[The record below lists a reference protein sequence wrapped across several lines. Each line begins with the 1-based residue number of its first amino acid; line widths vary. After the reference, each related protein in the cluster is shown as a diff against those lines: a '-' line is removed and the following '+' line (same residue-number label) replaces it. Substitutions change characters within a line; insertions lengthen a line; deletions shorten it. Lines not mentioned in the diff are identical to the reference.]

1 LEDAEFA
8 VRTRQWK
15 FILPTA
21 REESGPPRPRGLFAK
36 PEDRWDHHNLAEMH
50 AEAADYLELQLRRYV
65 DASRRG
71 TLEFLPPLREDAL
84 TLAR

>member
-1 LEDAEFA
+1 MLFRS
-8 VRTRQWK
+8 RTRQWK

-21 REESGPPRPRGLFAK
+21 CEDGGPPRPRQLFAK
-36 PEDRWDHHNLAEMH
+36 PEDRWDHHNLAELH
-50 AEAADYLELQLRRYV
+50 LEAADYLELQLRRYI

-71 TLEFLPPLREDAL
+71 AVEFLAPLREDVL